1 MATLEKIRNRAG
13 VLVAIVIGMALLAFI
28 LGDFLNSGGALFSNS
43 QFEIA
48 EISGKS
54 ISVQKYQKELNGLTE
69 ITKFTSG
76 KNALDEETIQRI
88 QEQTWQQILRQN
100 ILKDE
105 YKELGID
112 ISSQELW
119 DMVQGEN
126 IHPIIQN
133 LFTNPETG
141 ELNTMAVIQFLK
153 TYDQDPTGQKKAY
166 WLFIEEQMVQ
176 EREFS
181 KYTNL
186 IKKGLYV
193 TGSEA
198 QAELNRI
205 NKTVDFDFI
214 AQNLNQ
220 IPDSLVNIEES
231 DLKTYYK
238 NHENDFKQTASRS
251 IEYVTFDIKPSEA
264 DRNADEEWINN
275 IYEDFA
281 QTENDK
287 NFISLN
293 SNISFDDN
301 YYKKDEL
308 PEKFQ
313 EEMFNAK
320 EGFIY
325 GPYFEDET
333 FKLAK
338 LSDIKYLP
346 DSVRARHILIQPTQQ
361 DTDYSQI
368 YAMADSLINL
378 LKSGANFAQLSNQ
391 YSADKAANEKG
402 GDLGW
407 FKANEMIKPFSDSCF
422 NASVGEYKTI
432 PTQYGLHIA
441 QVTDRGKE
449 VKKVKVATLGRKL
462 EPSAET
468 GNNIYAQ
475 ASKFVGNNHT
485 YEEFNQAIQE
495 NENLTKKI
503 ASNIK
508 KNDKNIPGLE
518 NPREFIRAIYNT
530 DKHEII
536 KENNDP
542 IFKIGD
548 RFIIGFVTDIKED
561 GIAPFE
567 QVRSQIL
574 VQVKKEKKAE
584 QLAEKIRQQMT
595 ENNNIYTLASNLNT
609 EVKTATNISF
619 RSHSVPEA
627 GVEPKLI
634 AVATTLEQDKLSNPV
649 KGNKGVYVF
658 QVTSVN
664 IADNGNV
671 EMQQQQGMMQFSNR
685 ANYETFEALKETANI
700 VDKRAKFY

>member
-28 LGDFLNSGGALFSNS
+28 LGDFLNSGGALFSNT

-54 ISVQKYQKELNGLTE
+54 ISFQKYQKELNDLTE

-76 KNALDEETIQRI
+76 DNSLDDEDMQRI

-100 ILKDE
+100 ILNSE
-105 YKELGID
+105 YEELGLE

-153 TYDQDPTGQKKAY
+153 TYDQDPTGQQKAY
-166 WLFIEEQMVQ
+166 WLFVEEQMIQ
-176 EREFS
+176 ERKFS

-193 TGSEA
+193 TKSEA
-198 QAELNRI
+198 QAELNKI

-214 AQNLNQ
+214 AQSFSL
-220 IPDSLVNIEES
+220 IPDSLVQIKNS
-231 DLKTYYK
+231 DLENYYD
-238 NHENDFKQTASRS
+238 NHQNDYNQTASRS
-251 IEYVTFDIKPSEA
+251 IEYVTFDVKPSESDQKA
-264 DRNADEEWINN
+264 AESWINN
-275 IYEDFA
+275 IYNDFA
-281 QTENDK
+281 NTENDK
-287 NFISLN
+287 DFISLN
-293 SNISFDDN
+293 SDIPFDN
-301 YYKKDEL
+301 SYYKEDEL
-308 PEKFQ
+308 PELIR
-313 EEMFNAK
+313 EELFNAD
-320 EGFIY
+320 EGYIY

-333 FKLAK
+333 YLLAK

-346 DSVRARHILIQPTQQ
+346 DSVKARHILLQPTEQ

-368 YAMADSLINL
+368 YAMADSIIDM
-378 LKSGANFAQLSNQ
+378 LKSGANFAQLANK

-407 FKANEMIKPFSDSCF
+407 FRANEMVKPFSDSCF
-422 NASVGEYKTI
+422 NAKVGEYKTI

-441 QVTDRGKE
+441 QVTNRGRE
-449 VKKVKVATLGRKL
+449 IKKVKVAVLGRKL
-462 EPSAET
+462 EPSSET
-468 GNNIYAQ
+468 YQNIYAE
-475 ASKFVGNNHT
+475 ASKFAGNNHT
-485 YEEFNQAIQE
+485 YEEFNQSVNE
-495 NENLTKKI
+495 DENLTKKI

-508 KNDKNIPGLE
+508 ENDRKIPGLD
-518 NPREFIRAIYNT
+518 NPRELIRAIYNT
-530 DKHEII
+530 DLKKII
-536 KENNDP
+536 KSQNNP
-542 IFKIGD
+542 IFELGD
-548 RFIIGFVTDIKED
+548 RFVIGFVTDIKEE

-567 QVRSQIL
+567 QVKQQIL

-584 QLAEKIRQQMT
+584 LLAEKIKNHLAET
-595 ENNNIYTLASNLNT
+595 NSLYTLANELNT
-609 EVKTATNISF
+609 EVKTANDISF
-619 RSHSVPEA
+619 RSYSVPEA

-634 AVATTLEQDKLSNPV
+634 AVATTIDQDKISHPV
-649 KGNKGVYVF
+649 KGNSGVFVLQVKSMNITEKGN
-658 QVTSVN
+658 T
-664 IADNGNV
+664 
-671 EMQQQQGMMQFSNR
+671 EMQQMQGMMQFQNR
-685 ANYETFEALKETANI
+685 ANYEAFEALKETANV